1 MASPRSV
8 YVHVPFCR
16 KACHYCAFHFST
28 TRSSQTRV
36 LKAMVRELEL
46 RLTDRGSGH
55 RWPLETLYLGGGTP
69 SLLEPEALTYLVN
82 GLLEKFDVSTLQEFT
97 LEANPED
104 VYPKNLELWKRLG
117 VNRISLGVQSVDDRF
132 LEGMNRAHDSQQ
144 SHEAMRL
151 LADDWSGP
159 WTADLIYAYPDQDP
173 ESLKK
178 DLETILSYQPGHFSA
193 YQLTQE
199 PRTVLHTRVQRGEV
213 HMPDDDRALELM
225 QLLFQWAETQ
235 GYRAY
240 EISNFARTG
249 CEAVHNSRYWS
260 GQAYLGL
267 GPSAHSFDG
276 EETRSWNINHNLHY
290 CRGIEAGSPEETVEV
305 LTMVDRLNE
314 FLMIRLRLD
323 AGLPWDEL
331 TSRFG
336 ANAKDRVR
344 ERLLTLSPSW
354 FREEGFLGEEQPLRL
369 SHSGRGLAD
378 YIASSLF
385 DDGPGQ
391 PLNTSG

>member
-1 MASPRSV
+1 MDRPRSL

-28 TRSSQTRV
+28 TRSSQARV
-36 LKAMVRELEL
+36 LQAMVRELAL
-46 RLTDRGSGH
+46 RLPDNESSH

-82 GLLEKFDVSTLQEFT
+82 GLLQKWDASTLQEFT

-104 VYPKNLELWKRLG
+104 VHPPNLELWKRLG
-117 VNRISLGVQSVDDRF
+117 ISRISLGVQSVNDRF
-132 LEGMNRAHDSQQ
+132 LAAMNRAHDSRQ
-144 SHEAMRL
+144 SLEAMRL
-151 LADDWSGP
+151 LSTEWSGP

-178 DLETILSYQPGHFSA
+178 DLDTILSYQPGHFSA

-199 PRTVLHTRVQRGEV
+199 PRTVLHTKVQRGDV
-213 HMPDDDRALELM
+213 QMPEDDKALELM
-225 QLLFQWAETQ
+225 EQLYLWAAAQ

-267 GPSAHSFDG
+267 GPSAHSYDG
-276 EETRSWNINHNLHY
+276 EATRSWNISHNLHY
-290 CRGIEAGSPEETVEV
+290 VRGIEAGLPDETVEV
-305 LTMVDRLNE
+305 LSMADRLNE

-323 AGLPWDEL
+323 EGMPWDEL
-331 TSRFG
+331 TKRFG
-336 ANAKDRVR
+336 VEAKIRIR
-344 ERLLTLSPSW
+344 ARLRLLTPTW
-354 FREEGFLGEEQPLRL
+354 FHSDGFWGEDEPLRL
-369 SHSGRGLAD
+369 RNSGRGLAD

-385 DDGPGQ
+385 DDGPDQ
-391 PLNTSG
+391 SLIASG

>member
-1 MASPRSV
+1 
-8 YVHVPFCR
+8 
-16 KACHYCAFHFST
+16 
-28 TRSSQTRV
+28 
-36 LKAMVRELEL
+36 MVRELEL
-46 RLTDRGSGH
+46 RLADHGFGN

-104 VYPKNLELWKRLG
+104 VHPKNLELWKGLG

-132 LEGMNRAHDSQQ
+132 LEGMNRAHDSRQ
-144 SHEAMRL
+144 SLEAMRL
-151 LADDWSGP
+151 LASDWSGP

-178 DLETILSYQPGHFSA
+178 DLDTILSYQPGHFSA

-199 PRTVLHTRVQRGEV
+199 PRTVLHTRVQRGDV
-213 HMPDDDRALELM
+213 QMPEDDKALELM
-225 QLLFQWAETQ
+225 HLLYQWAESQ

-249 CEAVHNSRYWS
+249 CEAIHNSRYWS

-276 EETRSWNINHNLHY
+276 EQTRSWNISHNLHY
-290 CRGIEAGSPEETVEV
+290 CQGIEAGAPEESVEV
-305 LTMVDRLNE
+305 LSMADRLNE

-323 AGLPWDEL
+323 AGMPWDEL

-336 ANAKDRVR
+336 TDAKDRVR
-344 ERLLTLSPSW
+344 ERLFLLSPSW
-354 FREEGFLGEEQPLRL
+354 FREEGFLGEAQPLRL
-369 SHSGRGLAD
+369 SRSGRGLAD

-385 DDGPGQ
+385 DDILDQTQG
-391 PLNTSG
+391 T